1 MKEYLITTTEQYRVD
16 SEQTAA
22 NLINE
27 AKSNKNFAL
36 IKQHCEHK
44 ERKAKGEVIDSY
56 YRVTLTKQFNEE
68 KEPVVNYKISQEVDL

>member
-36 IKQHCEHK
+36 IK
-44 ERKAKGEVIDSY
+44 
-56 YRVTLTKQFNEE
+56 
-68 KEPVVNYKISQEVDL
+68 